1 MTNVNS
7 IKTINKRLNSK
18 NRKKRNLNILFNST
32 FRYIIL
38 TLGAI
43 VMLYPILWLIGASF
57 KNNNEIFTSI
67 GIFPRTFDFSSYIK
81 GWITQTQYTFST
93 YFINSFKMVIPK
105 VILTVISS
113 VITAYAFSRF
123 DVPYKNFLFSALI
136 STMFLPQIVT
146 RIPLYLL
153 FKKLNLLDTYV
164 PLYAN
169 DIFANEAFFVFL
181 LIQFFRTIPREIDE
195 AAAIDGCNS
204 FELLLRVLI
213 PNLKP
218 AIISVVLFQ
227 FLWSMDDFMG
237 PLIYISSVEKYPV
250 SLALRMAIDNT
261 GSIIQWNQIIAMSL
275 IALLPSI
282 ILFLSAQKYFVEGI
296 VTTGLKG

>member
-1 MTNVNS
+1 MNN
-7 IKTINKRLNSK
+7 IIDGRDLIIK
-18 NRKKRNLNILFNST
+18 NRGFQNKKLNIIFNSAL
-32 FRYIIL
+32 RYIIL
-38 TLGAI
+38 TVGAI
-43 VMLYPILWLIGASF
+43 IMLYPILWLIGASF
-57 KNNNEIFTSI
+57 KTNSEIFTSI
-67 GIFPRTFDFSSYIK
+67 GIIPKTMNFSPYIK
-81 GWITQTQYTFST
+81 GWITQTQYTFTT
-93 YFINSFKMVIPK
+93 YFINSFKIVIPK
-105 VILTVISS
+105 VIFTVFSS

-123 DVPYKNFLFSALI
+123 DIPYKNLLFSALI

-153 FKKLNLLDTYV
+153 FKQVNLLDTFV

-181 LIQFFRTIPREIDE
+181 LIQFFRTIPKEIDE
-195 AAAIDGCNS
+195 AAVIDGCNS
-204 FELLLRVLI
+204 FELLIKVLV